1 MVPVERIK
9 AWSELGHTHGG
20 TAAHGMAARRRLAT
34 PASDRLNYGL
44 GKHKET
50 HHVKPG
56 LMVEAEAAWMRLP
69 TVLADS
75 AARIRSEHAFRR
87 VQQGNG
93 SNVKS

>member
-1 MVPVERIK
+1 MAV
-9 AWSELGHTHGG
+9 
-20 TAAHGMAARRRLAT
+20 HGMAARRQLTT

-44 GKHKET
+44 VKHKET

-56 LMVEAEAAWMRLP
+56 LMVEAEAAWMWLP

-75 AARIRSEHAFRR
+75 AARIRGEHAFPH

-93 SNVKS
+93 SNVKSSSNVVPR